1 MAGDATRARRVI
13 LAAAAAGLVLRLAF
27 GLLYWTDKPLT
38 HDEREYLALAPSLAS
53 GKGFVY
59 DPAFETGTAQQ
70 FGRAPGYPVFLAAIG
85 AGIAD
90 ATSAP
95 RRVQIAQSVVGAIA
109 IWLIGLLAL
118 GSAGPRA
125 GVAAAAIAAVYPPL
139 AVLPAYVF
147 SETLYCTVSLGA
159 VLALQRALDAIDGGA
174 PRPAAMRR
182 TLAAGGLTGLAVLI
196 RPVMLFYVPLAVLWL
211 AVRRQASLA
220 AAFALAAALIVTP
233 WTVRNLRT
241 YDRFVLIASEGGI
254 TFWTGNHPLAIGEG
268 DLAANPPVKAAELA
282 FRQAHP
288 GLSAEAL
295 EPLYY
300 RDALAWMAAN
310 PLAWLSLELRKLF
323 YLVVPTGPS
332 YALHSARY
340 RIATTVPYLI
350 LLPFAVA
357 GAFRR
362 GTRAPAALYL
372 LAGSAIVMCLV
383 FFPQERFRIPTIDP
397 TLIVAAAALAGR
409 ARS

>member
-38 HDEREYLALAPSLAS
+38 HDEREYLALAHSLAS

>member
-38 HDEREYLALAPSLAS
+38 HDEREYLALAHSLAS

-233 WTVRNLRT
+233 WTLRNLRT

>member
-38 HDEREYLALAPSLAS
+38 HDEREYLALAHSLAA

-159 VLALQRALDAIDGGA
+159 VLALQRALDALDGGA
-174 PRPAAMRR
+174 PRPAAMWR

-241 YDRFVLIASEGGI
+241 YDRFVLIASEGGV